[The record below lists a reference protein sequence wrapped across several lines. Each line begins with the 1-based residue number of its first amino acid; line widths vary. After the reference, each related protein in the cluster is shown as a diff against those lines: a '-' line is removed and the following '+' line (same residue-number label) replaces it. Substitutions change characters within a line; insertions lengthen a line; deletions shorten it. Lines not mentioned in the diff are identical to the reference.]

1 MAASFTLYIIGLL
14 NLLFANCI
22 ESLNRSISNHELGI
36 AGIIAT
42 IAVNAAS
49 VLPVL
54 DMTIQISG
62 RSPKFSKAVG
72 LIVSAYALMSLT
84 TILGT
89 NNYVTFTSF
98 IISIIYIVAAALWI
112 IIGFKRLNALLR
124 RFGLALALL
133 SSAKLFLFDFRGISD
148 MGRTLLFIGFGV
160 TLLCIAFGY
169 GIAEKRLKERGGK

>member
-1 MAASFTLYIIGLL
+1 M
-14 NLLFANCI
+14 
-22 ESLNRSISNHELGI
+22 
-36 AGIIAT
+36 
-42 IAVNAAS
+42 
-49 VLPVL
+49 
-54 DMTIQISG
+54 
-62 RSPKFSKAVG
+62 
-72 LIVSAYALMSLT
+72 
-84 TILGT
+84 
-89 NNYVTFTSF
+89 TFTSF